1 MDLKDPSRERI
12 ILESGLYQLNTTL
25 RVDRNVTIE
34 AKEAGTVIL
43 SPAGTHSGRLMHI
56 THMALDIDSGSSII
70 QQVSTWLFGTIALLI
85 HVYAGRQARRCSM
98 SIKKL
103 SFQQISYMS

>member
-12 ILESGLYQLNTTL
+12 ILESGLYQLNAEL

-56 THMALDIDSGSSII
+56 TLALDIDPSSSII
-70 QQVSTWLFGTIALLI
+70 QKVSTVARPRAIPLVYLVGLTITN
-85 HVYAGRQARRCSM
+85 VR
-98 SIKKL
+98 
-103 SFQQISYMS
+103 